1 MARRSFHSRIV
12 PSSASLRRVM
22 DEVTILLPIPP
33 SANALHDHA
42 PGRPVRSGAYTAWI
56 RDAGWRLLEQRP
68 GRVPGAYILLLAVPE
83 TETKADLDNLSKATS
98 DLLQKHGVI
107 DNDRKARRVV
117 LDWHREHAELAA
129 TVRVVPPG
137 LMLESLSPI
146 WPRSGALEAA

>member
-1 MARRSFHSRIV
+1 MARRSPSPRIV
-12 PSSASLRRVM
+12 PSSAAVRRVV

-33 SANALHDHA
+33 SANDLHDHA
-42 PGRPVRSGAYTAWI
+42 PGRPVRSKAYSAWI

-98 DLLQKHGVI
+98 DLLQAHGVI

-117 LDWHREHAELAA
+117 LDWHREHSELAA
-129 TVRVVPPG
+129 TVRAVPPG
-137 LMLESLSPI
+137 FLLESVSPI

>member
-1 MARRSFHSRIV
+1 MARRSFSSRIV
-12 PSSASLRRVM
+12 PSSAALRRVV

-33 SANALHDHA
+33 SANDLHDHK
-42 PGRPVRSGAYTAWI
+42 PGRPVRSNAYSAWI

-83 TETKADLDNLSKATS
+83 TETKVDLDNLSKATS
-98 DLLQKHGVI
+98 DLLQQHGVI

-129 TVRVVPPG
+129 TVRAVPPG
-137 LMLESLSPI
+137 LVLAPI
-146 WPRSGALEAA
+146 APIRPRTGALEAA

>member
-1 MARRSFHSRIV
+1 MARRSLSSRIV
-12 PSSASLRRVM
+12 PSSAALRRVVN
-22 DEVTILLPIPP
+22 EVTILLPIPP
-33 SANALHDHA
+33 SANDLHDHK
-42 PGRPVRSGAYTAWI
+42 PGRPVRSKACSAWI

-98 DLLQKHGVI
+98 DLLQAHGVI

-129 TVRVVPPG
+129 TVRAVPPG
-137 LMLESLSPI
+137 MLLESVSPI